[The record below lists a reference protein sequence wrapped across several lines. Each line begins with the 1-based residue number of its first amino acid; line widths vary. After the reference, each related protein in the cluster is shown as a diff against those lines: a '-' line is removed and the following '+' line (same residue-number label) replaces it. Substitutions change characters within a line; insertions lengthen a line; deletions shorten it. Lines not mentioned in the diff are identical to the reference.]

1 MVNTK
6 RKEASYENSETF
18 KLLRHRKKLT
28 QKEASESIISH
39 NRLSTFEQGKG
50 DVSYKNFIRLLDQM
64 NISVLESAVVKVD

>member
-1 MVNTK
+1 MKIGGTV
-6 RKEASYENSETF
+6 
-18 KLLRHRKKLT
+18 KLLHLRKNLT

-39 NRLSTFEQGKG
+39 SRLSTFEQGKG